1 MQTSSRS
8 VRLRASQIR
17 AGGRVPDGTA
27 TPVLVSTRPT
37 SRSGWRSANPSAMG
51 PPQSCATTTSG
62 PVPDSLD
69 AVLLNH
75 LLDLEHLG
83 IAAYTAGIPLLS
95 LSGRKE
101 GRLFLTQELSHAGEL
116 GGLVKQAGGKPHK
129 GRETY
134 DLGHPRTEEDVL
146 KLLHGIEH
154 AQIDAYLD
162 AIPKVSLGSTRAAL
176 AAMLANDAQHISVL
190 RLSLGR
196 RPIPTALVT
205 GHE

>member
-1 MQTSSRS
+1 MVTEPAEADPASR
-8 VRLRASQIR
+8 RGLLKAAGAGL
-17 AGGRVPDGTA
+17 AGGAALMLAACGGSHSSSSQATA
-27 TPVLVSTRPT
+27 TS
-37 SRSGWRSANPSAMG
+37 
-51 PPQSCATTTSG
+51 TSG

-69 AVLLNH
+69 AALLNH

-83 IAAYTAGIPLLS
+83 VAAYTAGIPLLS
-95 LSGRKE
+95 PSGRKA

-134 DLGHPRTEEDVL
+134 NLGHPRTEEDVL
-146 KLLHGIEH
+146 RLLHKIER
-154 AQIDAYLD
+154 AQINAYLD

-176 AAMLANDAQHISVL
+176 AAALANDAQHISVL

>member
-1 MQTSSRS
+1 VVTEPPEAEPACR
-8 VRLRASQIR
+8 RGLFRAAGAGL
-17 AGGRVPDGTA
+17 AGGGA
-27 TPVLVSTRPT
+27 LLLAACGGSHSSSSQAST
-37 SRSGWRSANPSAMG
+37 
-51 PPQSCATTTSG
+51 TTTSG
-62 PVPDSLD
+62 PVPNSLD
-69 AVLLNH
+69 AALLNH
-75 LLDLEHLG
+75 LLDLEHVG

-95 LSGRKE
+95 PAGRKD
-101 GRLFLTQELSHAGEL
+101 GQLFLTQELSHAGEL

-134 DLGHPRTEEDVL
+134 NLGHPRTEDDVL
-146 KLLHGIEH
+146 NLLHKIER
-154 AQIDAYLD
+154 AQINAYLD

-176 AAMLANDAQHISVL
+176 AAVLANDAQHISVL

>member
-1 MQTSSRS
+1 VVTEPAEADPASR
-8 VRLRASQIR
+8 RGLLKAASACL
-17 AGGRVPDGTA
+17 AGGAALLLAACGGSHSSSSQGT
-27 TPVLVSTRPT
+27 T
-37 SRSGWRSANPSAMG
+37 
-51 PPQSCATTTSG
+51 TTTSG

-69 AVLLNH
+69 ALLLNH
-75 LLDLEHLG
+75 LLDLEHMG

-134 DLGHPRTEEDVL
+134 NLGHPRTEEDVL
-146 KLLHGIEH
+146 KLLHGIERS
-154 AQIDAYLD
+154 QIDAYLD

>member
-1 MQTSSRS
+1 VLKAAGAGLAAGAALLLAACGGSHSSS
-8 VRLRASQIR
+8 SQ
-17 AGGRVPDGTA
+17 
-27 TPVLVSTRPT
+27 
-37 SRSGWRSANPSAMG
+37 
-51 PPQSCATTTSG
+51 ATTTATSG
-62 PVPDSLD
+62 PVPNGLD
-69 AVLLNH
+69 VVLLNH
-75 LLDLEHLG
+75 LLDLEHMG

-95 LSGRKE
+95 PAGRKD
-101 GRLFLTQELSHAGEL
+101 GQLFLTQELAHAGEL

-146 KLLHGIEH
+146 KLLHGIER
-154 AQIDAYLD
+154 AQIDTYLE
-162 AIPKVSLGSTRAAL
+162 AIPKVSLGATRAAL

>member
-1 MQTSSRS
+1 MTEPAEADPASR
-8 VRLRASQIR
+8 RGLLKAAGAGL
-17 AGGRVPDGTA
+17 AGGAGLLLAACGGSHSSSSQAATTA
-27 TPVLVSTRPT
+27 TD
-37 SRSGWRSANPSAMG
+37 
-51 PPQSCATTTSG
+51 G
-62 PVPDSLD
+62 PVPNGLD
-69 AVLLNH
+69 VVLLNH
-75 LLDLEHLG
+75 LLDLEHMG

-95 LSGRKE
+95 PAGRKD

-146 KLLHGIEH
+146 KLLHGIERS
-154 AQIDAYLD
+154 QIDAYLD

-205 GHE
+205 GRE

>member
-1 MQTSSRS
+1 ASRRVLLKAAGAGLAGGAALWLS
-8 VRLRASQIR
+8 ACGGSHRASTQ
-17 AGGRVPDGTA
+17 
-27 TPVLVSTRPT
+27 
-37 SRSGWRSANPSAMG
+37 
-51 PPQSCATTTSG
+51 TTTITSG
-62 PVPDSLD
+62 PVHNSTD
-69 AVLLNH
+69 AALLNH

-95 LSGRKE
+95 PAGQKD
-101 GRLFLTQELSHAGEL
+101 GQLFLNQEISHAGEL
-116 GGLVKQAGGKPHK
+116 AGLVKQAGDKPHK

-134 DLGHPRTEEDVL
+134 NLGHPRTAQDVL
-146 KLLHGIEH
+146 RLLHRIERT
-154 AQIDAYLD
+154 QIDAYLD

-190 RLSLGR
+190 RLSMGR

>member
-1 MQTSSRS
+1 VVTEPAEADPASR
-8 VRLRASQIR
+8 RGLLKAAGAGL
-17 AGGRVPDGTA
+17 AGGA
-27 TPVLVSTRPT
+27 ALVLAACGGSH
-37 SRSGWRSANPSAMG
+37 SSSS
-51 PPQSCATTTSG
+51 QATTTATSG
-62 PVPDSLD
+62 PVPNSLD

-75 LLDLEHLG
+75 LLDLEHVG

-95 LSGRKE
+95 PAGRKD
-101 GRLFLTQELSHAGEL
+101 GQLFLTQELSHAGEL
-116 GGLVKQAGGKPHK
+116 GGLVKQAGAKPHK

-146 KLLHGIEH
+146 KLLHGIER

>member
-1 MQTSSRS
+1 VVNEAADADPASRRGLLKAAGAG
-8 VRLRASQIR
+8 V
-17 AGGRVPDGTA
+17 AGGAALLLAACGGSHAP
-27 TPVLVSTRPT
+27 ST
-37 SRSGWRSANPSAMG
+37 
-51 PPQSCATTTSG
+51 QATTTTSSE
-62 PVPDSLD
+62 PVPNSLD
-69 AVLLNH
+69 AALLNH
-75 LLDLEHLG
+75 LLDLEHMG

-95 LSGRKE
+95 PAGRKD
-101 GRLFLTQELSHAGEL
+101 GQLFLTQELSHAGEL

-134 DLGHPRTEEDVL
+134 NLGHPRTEEDVL
-146 KLLHGIEH
+146 NLLHRIER
-154 AQIDAYLD
+154 AQINAYLD

-176 AAMLANDAQHISVL
+176 AAVLANDAQHISVL

>member
-1 MQTSSRS
+1 M
-8 VRLRASQIR
+8 LKAAGAGL
-17 AGGRVPDGTA
+17 AGGA
-27 TPVLVSTRPT
+27 ALLVAACGGSH
-37 SRSGWRSANPSAMG
+37 SSSS
-51 PPQSCATTTSG
+51 QATTTTTGG
-62 PVPDSLD
+62 PVPNTVD
-69 AVLLNH
+69 AALLNH
-75 LLDLEHLG
+75 LLDLEHMG

-95 LSGRKE
+95 PSGRKD

-116 GGLVKQAGGKPHK
+116 SGLVNQAGGKPHK

-134 DLGHPRTEEDVL
+134 NFGHPSTEEDVL
-146 KLLHGIEH
+146 RLLHKIEG
-154 AQIDAYLD
+154 AQINAYLD

-176 AAMLANDAQHISVL
+176 AAVLANDAQHISVL

>member
-1 MQTSSRS
+1 LLKAAGAGLAGGAALLLAACGGSHSSSSR
-8 VRLRASQIR
+8 
-17 AGGRVPDGTA
+17 T
-27 TPVLVSTRPT
+27 TT
-37 SRSGWRSANPSAMG
+37 
-51 PPQSCATTTSG
+51 TTTSE
-62 PVPDSLD
+62 PVPNSLD
-69 AVLLNH
+69 AELLNH
-75 LLDLEHLG
+75 LLDLEHVG

-95 LSGRKE
+95 PAGRKD
-101 GRLFLTQELSHAGEL
+101 GKLFLTQELSHAGEL

-134 DLGHPRTEEDVL
+134 NLGHPRTADDVL
-146 KLLHGIEH
+146 KLLHRIER
-154 AQIDAYLD
+154 AQINAYLD

-176 AAMLANDAQHISVL
+176 AAMLANDAQHISVV

>member
-1 MQTSSRS
+1 VVTEPADADPASR
-8 VRLRASQIR
+8 RGLLKAAGAGL
-17 AGGRVPDGTA
+17 AGGAALLLAACGGSHSSSSQA
-27 TPVLVSTRPT
+27 TT
-37 SRSGWRSANPSAMG
+37 
-51 PPQSCATTTSG
+51 TTTSG
-62 PVPDSLD
+62 TAPDSLD

-95 LSGRKE
+95 PSGRKE

-116 GGLVKQAGGKPHK
+116 GGLVKQADGKPHK

-134 DLGHPRTEEDVL
+134 NLGHPRTEEDVL
-146 KLLHGIEH
+146 KLLHGIERS
-154 AQIDAYLD
+154 QIDAYLD
-162 AIPKVSLGSTRAAL
+162 TIPKVSLGSTRAAL

-205 GHE
+205 GRE

>member
-1 MQTSSRS
+1 VVTEPAEADPASR
-8 VRLRASQIR
+8 RGLLTA
-17 AGGRVPDGTA
+17 AGAGFVGGA
-27 TPVLVSTRPT
+27 ALLVSACGGG
-37 SRSGWRSANPSAMG
+37 SHSSS
-51 PPQSCATTTSG
+51 PQTTTTTSG
-62 PVPDSLD
+62 PVPNSAD
-69 AVLLNH
+69 AELLNH

-95 LSGRKE
+95 PAGRKD
-101 GRLFLTQELSHAGEL
+101 GQLFLTQEISHAGEL
-116 GGLVKQAGGKPHK
+116 AGLVHQAGGKPHK

-134 DLGHPRTEEDVL
+134 NLGHPQTGADVL
-146 KLLHGIEH
+146 RLLHRIERS
-154 AQIDAYLD
+154 QIDAYLD
-162 AIPKVSLGSTRAAL
+162 AIPRVSLGSTRAAL

>member
-1 MQTSSRS
+1 VVIEPAEADPASR
-8 VRLRASQIR
+8 RGLLKAAGAGL
-17 AGGRVPDGTA
+17 AGGAALLLAACGG
-27 TPVLVSTRPT
+27 SH
-37 SRSGWRSANPSAMG
+37 SSSS
-51 PPQSCATTTSG
+51 QATTTAASG

-95 LSGRKE
+95 LSGRKQ

-116 GGLVKQAGGKPHK
+116 GGLVKQSGGKPHK

-134 DLGHPRTEEDVL
+134 NLGHPRTEEDVL
-146 KLLHGIEH
+146 KLLHGIERS
-154 AQIDAYLD
+154 QIDAYLD